1 MAVLKWLPLALAFA
15 ALSGCSSADLVA
27 HPSRDRAEGATRR
40 SARVHHRPR
49 EEIITGSI
57 GKRTAETTPKPF
69 SKEWLAKQEEL
80 NRAFEAV
87 LVKKMTICRS
97 C

>member
-1 MAVLKWLPLALAFA
+1 MAVLKWLPLALAVA

-27 HPSRDRAEGATRR
+27 HPPRDRAESAIRR
-40 SARVHHRPR
+40 SARVHHPR
-49 EEIITGSI
+49 EEIITGSV

-87 LVKKMTICRS
+87 LVKKMIICRS